1 VNRGLWVAQIVT
13 GVFFFLVGINHF
25 ILPDGLPAMMSWM
38 YDLSTTM
45 HVVSGTAEILGG
57 LGLILPAVTRIQPQL
72 VPLAA
77 AGLAVVM
84 LGAIVYHVGR
94 GEYSTMA
101 TNVVWLALTVFIAYG
116 RSRLVPIEPRGATA
130 AG

>member
-1 VNRGLWVAQIVT
+1 MNRGLWVAQIVT

-25 ILPDGLPAMMSWM
+25 ILPDGLPAVMSWM

-45 HVVSGTAEILGG
+45 HVISGIAEVLGG

-77 AGLAVVM
+77 AGLAAVM

-94 GEYSTMA
+94 GEWVAEARVLLQERRVRDRRS
-101 TNVVWLALTVFIAYG
+101 VGQHHHPLA
-116 RSRLVPIEPRGATA
+116 RGT
-130 AG
+130 